1 MTSKKRKLMTSF
13 FVLHPWGFVLFL
25 LLGAG
30 GFILSSA
37 KIRIPVYTTI
47 ETSAEKTET
56 GMRIYL
62 QEKEF
67 ETGTAVFLYQ
77 SRDDH
82 LERVEKYNIE
92 NGFLTVDTIDGLP
105 DSGKIYMDIQTGEI
119 SLMRH
124 IFTEGGNI

>member
-1 MTSKKRKLMTSF
+1 MVKKLLNSF

-30 GFILSSA
+30 GFILTA
-37 KIRIPVYTTI
+37 EKIRIPVYTTI
-47 ETSAEKTET
+47 ETTAEKDGS

-62 QEKEF
+62 NEKEF
-67 ETGTAVFLYQ
+67 TTGTAVFLYQ

-82 LERVEKYNIE
+82 LERIDNYKVE
-92 NGFLTVDTIDGLP
+92 NGFLTVDSTCGFP
-105 DSGKIYMDIQTGEI
+105 DKGKIYVDIQVDEI

-124 IFTEGGNI
+124 IFTEGGNT